1 MSDVQKFSVA
11 TLPPIEAPQ
20 GAISEAHQ
28 HRAVTT
34 VTAPRGIHSRLHH
47 SIPVNVA
54 VPHEKSAMWFKE
66 LHCGYLSAQSVLVS
80 KYATDTV
87 KLLAS
92 ETAELTAAAAAKTA
106 AVDNSLP
113 PRSLAVWLLANVDN
127 GACPHVDTFL
137 DAFST
142 YANFKVGTTRVV
154 NSVRMSALFGA
165 DAIFLLDQV
174 KKECIGSSVLEMG
187 CVRLL
192 IRWNTGFEMRS
203 AWRDMP
209 HRCAD
214 SGLSA
219 LRSLQDTVVR
229 MCGVEDAPFP
239 PTLSQPV
246 SDPVCAH
253 AFYNVMV
260 SVSKEFFDLLEGD
273 ACIHTSDFVKAQ
285 NDTTALQPTSV
296 FVRVVDKR
304 LGKDGITNS
313 SSFHGALLGLNT
325 KLEQIRAF
333 VEETDEHGLRLPIS
347 KMECELGL
355 HLCAVQAEGLQ
366 LGRTVSLFG
375 TLGIAGQPIHSPNSW
390 VWVSRPAVRPIDAS
404 LLNDFALFPC
414 DKDSLLPGRQELV
427 PSFER
432 FWKQT
437 SNIFK
442 MLHASEPVM
451 SMSASTDSI
460 DTIRLP
466 SPQAVLT
473 PEPELKQED
482 LFVLAAMQLDLKSKR
497 TTLGEAYAFI
507 FNAVGP
513 NAITDNMK
521 QSMADLGV
529 RASLFDMLQHNK
541 RAIQSYR
548 DADENKRKHAEI
560 LASLCTAAIDM
571 TPGAK
576 KARTIKPKEPVCM
589 PAERMRR
596 CLKTCSLKGG
606 EHLTLEMGVQ
616 FNDTALCG
624 LVLSSIIADDIAA
637 PEPAVLALIKRPIT
651 KLGGPSKGCT
661 WLARVE
667 QAVAVSVA
675 TAAVALRS
683 TSARAFLVVRPAK
696 VEDIY
701 IKTVELNGAV
711 HGALLDDMC
720 RVQSPRVV
728 ILQELDEKR
737 VRVTATV
744 KIA

>member
-1 MSDVQKFSVA
+1 MSEVQKFSVA
-11 TLPPIEAPQ
+11 TLPPIEAPC
-20 GAISEAHQ
+20 GAIAEAHQ

-47 SIPVNVA
+47 SVPVNMA
-54 VPHEKSAMWFKE
+54 VPHETSAMWFKE
-66 LHCGYLSAQSVLVS
+66 MYAGYLSAQSVLVA
-80 KYATDTV
+80 KYATDPV

-92 ETAELTAAAAAKTA
+92 ETAELTAATTAKAPAA
-106 AVDNSLP
+106 DNSLP

-127 GACPHVDTFL
+127 GASPHVDTFL

-142 YANFKVGTTRVV
+142 YANFNVGTHRVV
-154 NSVRMSALFGA
+154 NTVRMSALFGA
-165 DAIFLLDQV
+165 DAVFLLDQV

-192 IRWNTGFEMRS
+192 LRWHTGTEMRS

-209 HRCAD
+209 HRSAD
-214 SGLSA
+214 SGVSA

-239 PTLSQPV
+239 PTLSQLV
-246 SDPVCAH
+246 SDPVFAH

-260 SVSKEFFDLLEGD
+260 SVSKEFFDLLKGD
-273 ACIHTSDFVKAQ
+273 ASIQTSDIFKAQ
-285 NDTTALQPTSV
+285 NETTALQPTSL
-296 FVRVVDKR
+296 FVRVVNKR

-325 KLEQIRAF
+325 KLEQIRTF
-333 VEETDEHGLRLPIS
+333 VEEADEHGLRLPIS

-366 LGRTVSLFG
+366 LNRTISLFG

-390 VWVSRPAVRPIDAS
+390 VWVSRPAVRPIDAA

-414 DKDSLLPGRQELV
+414 DQASLLPGRQELI

-466 SPQAVLT
+466 SPQAVLK
-473 PEPELKQED
+473 PEPELERDD
-482 LFVLAAMQLDLKSKR
+482 LLVLAAMQLDLKSKR
-497 TTLGEAYAFI
+497 TTLGEAYAFM

-513 NAITDNMK
+513 NALTDNMK
-521 QSMADLGV
+521 QAMADLGV

-541 RAIQSYR
+541 RAIQSFR
-548 DADENKRKHAEI
+548 DADENKRRHAEI

-571 TPGAK
+571 TPGCK
-576 KARTIKPKEPVCM
+576 KAKTIKPQEPICM

-596 CLKTCSLKGG
+596 CLKACSLKGG
-606 EHLTLEMGVQ
+606 DHLTLETGVG
-616 FNDTALCG
+616 FNNTILSG
-624 LVLSSIIADDIAA
+624 IVLSSIIADDITA
-637 PEPAVLALIKRPIT
+637 PEPAVLALIKRPFT
-651 KLGGPSKGCT
+651 KLAGPSGDCS
-661 WLARVE
+661 WLARVQ
-667 QAVAVSVA
+667 QAVAISVA

-683 TSARAFLVVRPAK
+683 TSARAFLIIRPSRT
-696 VEDIY
+696 EDIY
-701 IKTVELNGAV
+701 IKTVELNGVV

-720 RVQSPRVV
+720 RIKEPRVV
-728 ILQELDEKR
+728 ILQELDETR
-737 VRVTATV
+737 VRITSTV